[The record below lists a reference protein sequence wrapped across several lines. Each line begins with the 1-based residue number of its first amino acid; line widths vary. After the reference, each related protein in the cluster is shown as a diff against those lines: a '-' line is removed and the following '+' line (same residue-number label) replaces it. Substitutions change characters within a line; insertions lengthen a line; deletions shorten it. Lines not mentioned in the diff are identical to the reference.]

1 MAKPYFEF
9 NRECQNQITHFTFA
23 KNLLIKLG
31 LIFTA
36 VSLIVFGINLI
47 NENQDKALFIASAIS
62 LILTA
67 TCFLALVPI
76 SNKIKGLRAQPK
88 PRAKNMLAHN

>member
-1 MAKPYFEF
+1 MAKPYFELYS
-9 NRECQNQITHFTFA
+9 ECQNKISHFTFA

-31 LIFTA
+31 LVFTA

-47 NENQDKALFIASAIS
+47 NESQDTTLFLASAIS
-62 LILTA
+62 FVLTA

-76 SNKIKGLRAQPK
+76 NNKLKGLRAQPK
-88 PRAKNMLAHN
+88 ARTRNMLVPH